1 VEIAVQNGCMFVMNG
16 LILPAPLR
24 FEGQLYSE
32 GWKLLR
38 SVKSG
43 EIDRPARDCGWNF
56 IFLAEAIRR
65 TVFGFGRAGAL
76 RGAMNKLLA
85 DARENAFNSLE
96 ITTVTT
102 RHFLGLHWVTVV
114 AHFRSLQKSAHLKD
128 VATRRR
134 ELTMGQ
140 CIPGAERL

>member
-1 VEIAVQNGCMFVMNG
+1 MEIAVQNGCMFVMNG
-16 LILPAPLR
+16 LIVPAPLR

-43 EIDRPARDCGWNF
+43 DIDTPARDCGWNF

-65 TVFGFGRAGAL
+65 TMFGFGRAGAL
-76 RGAMNKLLA
+76 RRAMNKLLA
-85 DARENAFNSLE
+85 ETRENAFNSLE
-96 ITTVTT
+96 ITTVTA
-102 RHFLGLHWVTVV
+102 RHFLGLQWVTVV

-134 ELTMGQ
+134 ELTMGH